1 MEYGFGV
8 HQLQEQVQM
17 LSPRM
22 MQSLAV
28 LQMPSTEL
36 YDYLIK
42 EIEENPVITFD
53 SIDYAEK
60 CRLSSRF
67 RPEQSDEREGDDAT
81 ERISDDNNSP
91 LVSLRI
97 QYSMLKPSA
106 AIEKTG
112 YALIYLLDENGY
124 LCYDDVERL
133 ATVTNLSLDDL
144 KIAIDILQSLEPAG
158 VGAFN
163 LRECILLQLERKG
176 LKGSDAWRVAQDY
189 LELLSKNKLP
199 QIAKNSG
206 IPLHRVV
213 NAQQLIRSLNPKP
226 LMLEGKRPDNQ
237 YIVPDIRVIKKNG
250 GFVIELNQLSEDSII
265 IDDTYSR
272 IYSETDNETVR
283 TFLEENMKKA
293 HWLRESIRQ
302 RCETLMACA
311 MELLSRQRD
320 FFEYG
325 PESLRPYSRKE
336 LAERVG
342 RSESTVSRAFK
353 GKYVECSWGLFP
365 ADYFFPKTTVEAHPT
380 ITKNAIESSIQTII
394 GGEDRRSPL
403 SDGAIVEALGHE
415 GIKVS
420 RRTVAK
426 YRDKMGIPPSSRRR
440 VFA

>member
-1 MEYGFGV
+1 MEYGFSAQ
-8 HQLQEQVQM
+8 QLQEQAQI

-22 MQSLAV
+22 LQSLAV

-36 YDYLIK
+36 YDYLVK

-53 SIDYAEK
+53 SLDYAEK
-60 CRLSSRF
+60 CRQSSRF
-67 RPEQSDEREGDDAT
+67 QPDDGDTENMT
-81 ERISDDNNSP
+81 ERISDDNNNSP
-91 LVSLRI
+91 IVSLRI
-97 QYSMLKPSA
+97 QFSMLKPPA
-106 AIEKTG
+106 HIERIG
-112 YALIYLLDENGY
+112 YSLIYLLDENGY
-124 LCYDDVERL
+124 LSYDDVEQL
-133 ATVTNLSLDDL
+133 TTVTNISLDDL
-144 KIAIDILQSLEPAG
+144 KIALDMLQSLEPAG

-189 LELLSKNKLP
+189 LEMLSKNQLP
-199 QIAKNSG
+199 QIAKKTG

-226 LMLEGKRPDNQ
+226 MMLESRKNDNQ

-250 GFVIELNQLSEDSII
+250 GFIVELNQLSAESII
-265 IDDTYSR
+265 IDDTYSK

-283 TFLEENMKKA
+283 SFLDENMKKA
-293 HWLRESIRQ
+293 CWLRDSIRQ

-311 MELLSRQRD
+311 GELLERQRG
-320 FFEYG
+320 FFEFG
-325 PESLRPYSRKE
+325 PEALRPYSRKE

-365 ADYFFPKTTVEAHPT
+365 TDFFFPKTSVEAQPT
-380 ITKNAIESSIQTII
+380 ITKNAIESSIQSII
-394 GGEDRRSPL
+394 GGEDRLSPL
-403 SDGAIVEALGHE
+403 SDEAIVEALSRA
-415 GIKVS
+415 GINVS

-426 YRDKMGIPPSSRRR
+426 YRDQMGIPPSSRRR
-440 VFA
+440 IYA